1 MAVKKIIDLE
11 VQSNADEAVGSLRTQ
26 LRLAQQEVAALSE
39 KFGATSK
46 EAVEAAKRAAQL
58 KDAIGDAKALTDAF
72 NPDAKFKALTA
83 SLSGVAGGFS
93 AVQGAMGLFG
103 NESEELEK
111 TLLKVQSAMAL
122 SQGLQALGE
131 SADSFKQL
139 KAVALNALNSIK
151 TAIGATGIG
160 LLVVAL
166 GTVVAYWDDIA
177 KAVGGATKE
186 TKAYEE
192 ANKEV
197 SASLNKTYQSLN
209 SVKMSIDNAKRGI
222 ISKDAALKEY
232 NEKLG
237 DALGKTDS
245 LDVAEKRMADNTGR
259 YIKAQIARANA
270 AAFLAKAS
278 EAATKAA
285 TGEDMELDWW
295 QTLKAQFFSVGS
307 GVGLTAASVESATK
321 SMSANAKKNAETQAF
336 YSKLAE
342 EETRKADAITT
353 EINAA
358 GNNKR
363 YEEDKKN
370 KEKSVEDAKK
380 DKEKAAELEKQRQ
393 EEVKDLFFKFTD
405 ELRDMTAKTDAEKL
419 ELQKQNDLDE
429 INRLAKTQ
437 DEKIGLMKLFNEK
450 YDLLDKE
457 ETEKKRLKREED
469 AAHEFFVQK
478 QLRDNLNQMI
488 IESNDK
494 MVEADLKMREARR
507 FALDSSLELL
517 SSFAGK
523 NKALALGILAIQKG
537 LAVADV
543 IVNASKSIATQ
554 NANTFAANMVARATL
569 GPIASEAVVAKNTIA
584 LVKGVATT
592 KISAGVAIANI
603 LAQGITSA
611 KGMLGGGGEGGGGAI
626 GGGGGAAAQ
635 PQFNVVGNTGVNALA
650 DSLNKQPIQAYVVAQ
665 NVTSAQSMNRNI
677 VQSATL
683 G

>member
-46 EAVEAAKRAAQL
+46 EAVQAAKRAAEL

-72 NPDAKFKALTA
+72 NPDAKFKALSS
-83 SLSGVAGGFS
+83 SLSGVAGGFA
-93 AVQGAMGLFG
+93 AVQGAMVLMGT
-103 NESEELEK
+103 ESKAVEES
-111 TLLKVQSAMAL
+111 LLKVQSAMAL

-131 SADSFKQL
+131 SVDSFKQL
-139 KAVALNALNSIK
+139 KVVALNALNSIK
-151 TAIGATGIG
+151 SAIGATGIG

-166 GTVVAYWDDIA
+166 GTIVTYWDEIA
-177 KAVGGATKE
+177 ESISGATKE
-186 TKAYEE
+186 SKAYE
-192 ANKEV
+192 AATKDVND
-197 SASLNKTYQSLN
+197 SLNKTYTNLN
-209 SVKMSIDNAKRGI
+209 SVKMSIDNAKKGI
-222 ISKDAALKEY
+222 ISKESALKTY

-307 GVGLTAASVESATK
+307 GMGITAATIESATK
-321 SMSANAKKNAETQAF
+321 SMSKNAKKNAEDQAF
-336 YSKLAE
+336 YAKLAAD
-342 EETRKADAITT
+342 ETKKADELTT
-353 EINAA
+353 EINAE

-363 YEEDKKN
+363 YEQNKKANEDKK
-370 KEKSVEDAKK
+370 EADKK
-380 DKEKAAELEKQRQ
+380 AKEKAIELEKQRQ
-393 EEVKDLFFKFTD
+393 QEVKDLFNKFND
-405 ELRDMTAKTDAEKL
+405 EIREITATTDADKL
-419 ELQKQNDLDE
+419 ELKKQEDLEE
-429 INRLAKTQ
+429 INRIAKTEE
-437 DEKIGLMKLFNEK
+437 EKLGLMKLYNEK
-450 YDLLDKE
+450 YNELDAQQR
-457 ETEKKRLKREED
+457 EKKRLEREEEL
-469 AAHEFFVQK
+469 AHQFFVQQ
-478 QLRDNLNQMI
+478 QLREKFSQML

-494 MVEADLKMREARR
+494 ILEGDLKLKEARR
-507 FALDSSLELL
+507 AALDSSLEILAG
-517 SSFAGK
+517 FAGK
-523 NKALALGILAIQKG
+523 NKALAIGILAIQKG
-537 LAVADV
+537 LAISDI
-543 IVNASKSIATQ
+543 IVNASKSIASQT
-554 NANTFAANMVARATL
+554 ANVQAANMVARATL
-569 GPIASEAVVAKNTIA
+569 GPIAGESVAVKNTIA
-584 LVKGVATT
+584 YAKGVATT
-592 KISAGVAIANI
+592 KISAGVAIANV
-603 LAQGITSA
+603 LAQGIMSA
-611 KGMLGGGGEGGGGAI
+611 KSTLSGGDGGGGSV
-626 GGGGGAAAQ
+626 GGGGAAPMT

-650 DSLNKQPIQAYVVAQ
+650 NSINQQPIQAYVVAQ